1 MSVSDQQT
9 VDRGRTEYR
18 LISAD
23 SHINEPPDLWRDRL
37 PARYRDRAPHIERFD
52 EGDAWVMEGALDPI
66 NFGSN
71 CSAGIPAAQ
80 RSSWITWDEVR
91 AGGYDPAAR
100 LTEQDADGVDAE
112 ILYPTPRIGNQVVWH
127 VSDPD
132 FHVACVR
139 AYNDWL
145 SEYASHAPE
154 RLWAVALMPNVGA
167 DAAIA
172 ELERV
177 RQLPGVRGVVI
188 GQYPHGGEKI
198 SPEDDPFW
206 AALQAARLPVS
217 IHVAFATEAQGDRGR
232 MKLTGSTRFYD
243 VPVRVTQFVESGVFD
258 RFPALQL
265 VLVEVDSSWTPYLR
279 EQMDDRFKRANPATR
294 PDIKRLPSDYF
305 TDSIATTFITDPY
318 AIVNRHY
325 VGLTQMMWSSDYPH
339 GGSDWP
345 ESRAAIDGY
354 FRGVP
359 DDERHLILAGNALRI
374 YGESG
379 L

>member
-154 RLWAVALMPNVGA
+154 RLWAVAQMPHVGA

-172 ELERV
+172 ELERE
-177 RQLPGVRGVVI
+177 RQLPGVRGVLI

-206 AALQAARLPVS
+206 SAVQAARLPVS

-354 FRGVP
+354 FRDVP

>member
-1 MSVSDQQT
+1 VT
-9 VDRGRTEYR
+9 VNDRHAGYR

-23 SHINEPPDLWRDRL
+23 SHINEPPDLWTARL
-37 PARYRDRAPHIERFD
+37 PAKYRDRAPRIERF
-52 EGDAWVMEGALDPI
+52 EQGDAWVMEGALDPI

-80 RSSWITWDEVR
+80 RSSWITWDQVR
-91 AGGYDPAAR
+91 AGGYDPSAR

-112 ILYPTPRIGNQVVWH
+112 ILYPTPRIGNQLVWH
-127 VSDPD
+127 VSDPE
-132 FHVACVR
+132 FHLACIR

-145 SEYASHAPE
+145 SEYASHDPA
-154 RLWAVALMPNVGA
+154 RLWGAALMPNVGT
-167 DAAIA
+167 DEAIA
-172 ELERV
+172 ELQRV
-177 RQLPGVRGVVI
+177 LALPGIRAVLI
-188 GQYPHGGEKI
+188 GQYPHGGDQI
-198 SPEDDPFW
+198 TRDDDAFW
-206 AALQAARLPVS
+206 AAAEEAGVPVS

-279 EQMDDRFKRANPATR
+279 EQMDDRFQRANPATR
-294 PDIKRLPSDYF
+294 PDIKRLPSEYF

-325 VGLTQMMWSSDYPH
+325 VGLSQMMWSSDYPH

-345 ESRAAIDGY
+345 ESRAAIDRY
-354 FRGVP
+354 FDGVP
-359 DDERHLILAGNALRI
+359 EGERHQILAGNALRI
-374 YGESG
+374 YGAPSG
-379 L
+379 